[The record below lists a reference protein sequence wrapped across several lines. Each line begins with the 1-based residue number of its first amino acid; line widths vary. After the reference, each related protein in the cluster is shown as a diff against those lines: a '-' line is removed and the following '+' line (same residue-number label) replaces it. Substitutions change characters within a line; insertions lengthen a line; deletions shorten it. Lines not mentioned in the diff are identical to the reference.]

1 MTRRQFLLK
10 KPYLLE
16 QFTNQLGQ
24 EVSIYEDPDQPEM
37 PVIAMIDDVISHTSF
52 YDCEDFYEDSEYNP
66 VLTEDRTI
74 KGMFETLN

>member
-1 MTRRQFLLK
+1 
-10 KPYLLE
+10 
-16 QFTNQLGQ
+16 
-24 EVSIYEDPDQPEM
+24 M

-74 KGMFETLN
+74 KCMFETLN